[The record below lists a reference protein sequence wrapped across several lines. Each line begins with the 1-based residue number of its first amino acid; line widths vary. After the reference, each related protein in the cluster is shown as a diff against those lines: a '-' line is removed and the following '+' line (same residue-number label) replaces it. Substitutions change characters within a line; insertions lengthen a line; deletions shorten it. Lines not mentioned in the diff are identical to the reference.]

1 MDVNVAR
8 RRLEAEWE
16 RLLEAQSAAELM
28 RLSDAGEEESS
39 GELSPIDQHQADLGS
54 DVFEREM
61 EYSIRDQIE
70 SDLQA
75 LFDAFRRVDLGTYGR
90 CETCGEPIPEERL
103 VATPATRFCIEHER
117 LWELHALTMPFP
129 DGVFFDGARSA
140 EDVAEREAIEHLEFL
155 PDDDELDERDELA
168 AEEAALHR
176 IDSGGRADLEAADVE
191 MAEASE
197 WEEQTMESAASDL
210 EERELRRQVR
220 DATHEGAELGD

>member
-16 RLLEAQSAAELM
+16 RLLEAQNAAELV

-39 GELSPIDQHQADLGS
+39 GELSPIDQHEADLGS

-61 EYSIRDQIE
+61 EYSIRERID
-70 SDLQA
+70 SDLRA

-90 CETCGEPIPEERL
+90 CETCGQAIPEERL
-103 VATPATRFCIEHER
+103 AAAPATRFCVEHER

-129 DGVFFDGARSA
+129 DGAFLDEAPSA
-140 EDVAEREAIEHLEFL
+140 EDVAEREAIHHLEFL
-155 PDDDELDERDELA
+155 PDDDELDERDELG

-176 IDSGGRADLEAADVE
+176 TDSGDRADLEPAEVE
-191 MAEASE
+191 LAEASE
-197 WEEQTMESAASDL
+197 WEEQAKESAASDV
-210 EERELRRQVR
+210 EERELRRQVS
-220 DATHEGAELGD
+220 DAAHEGAELGD

>member
-1 MDVNVAR
+1 MNVNIAR

-16 RLLEAQSAAELM
+16 RLLGAQDAAERV

-61 EYSIRDQIE
+61 EYSIRERIE

-103 VATPATRFCIEHER
+103 AAAPATRFCVEHER

-129 DGVFFDGARSA
+129 DGAFIDDAPSA
-140 EDVAEREAIEHLEFL
+140 EDMAEREAIQHFEFL
-155 PDDDELDERDELA
+155 SEDDEVVERDELC

-176 IDSGGRADLEAADVE
+176 TESGDPADLEPAEVE
-191 MAEASE
+191 LAEASA
-197 WEEQTMESAASDL
+197 WEEQTNASLAADL
-210 EERELRRQVR
+210 ERPELRDQVR
-220 DATHEGAELGD
+220 DAAHEGAELGD

>member
-16 RLLEAQSAAELM
+16 RLLEAQDAIEQVH
-28 RLSDAGEEESS
+28 LSDTGEQESS

-61 EYSIRDQIE
+61 EYSVRERIDD
-70 SDLQA
+70 DLRA
-75 LFDAFRRVDLGTYGR
+75 LFDAFRRVDLGTYGL

-103 VATPATRFCIEHER
+103 AAAPATRFCVEHER

-129 DGVFFDGARSA
+129 DGTFADEAPSA
-140 EDVAEREAIEHLEFL
+140 EDVAEREAIQHLEFL
-155 PDDDELDERDELA
+155 PDDDGLDERDELG

-176 IDSGGRADLEAADVE
+176 TGSRRSVDLEPAE
-191 MAEASE
+191 LEQAEASE
-197 WEEQTMESAASDL
+197 WEAQTKESAAADL

-220 DATHEGAELGD
+220 DAAHEGAELGD